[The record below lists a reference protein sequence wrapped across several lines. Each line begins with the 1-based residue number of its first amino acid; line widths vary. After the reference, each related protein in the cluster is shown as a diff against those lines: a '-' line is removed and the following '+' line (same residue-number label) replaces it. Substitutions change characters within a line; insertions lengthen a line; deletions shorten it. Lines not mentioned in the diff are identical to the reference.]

1 MYMLYII
8 ALLAVEDR
16 ERLLKEVTLMLSF
29 SHPNVMP
36 LIGLCLDQETP
47 LIIMPFMSKGNLLQC
62 VREHKENL
70 YLTESS
76 NTEQVNVTKHIG
88 LYILIIIND
97 YRSKLLGMKV
107 WGCVTRYQRE

>member
-1 MYMLYII
+1 ML
-8 ALLAVEDR
+8 
-16 ERLLKEVTLMLSF
+16 TF

-47 LIIMPFMSKGNLLQC
+47 LVIMPFMSKGNLLQH

-76 NTEQVNVTKHIG
+76 NTEQVMIQSTSDCM
-88 LYILIIIND
+88 YINFVKY

>member
-1 MYMLYII
+1 MLATLFDVALLLYIT

-16 ERLLKEVTLMLSF
+16 ERLLKEVTLMLTF

-47 LIIMPFMSKGNLLQC
+47 LIIMPFMSKGNLLQY
-62 VREHKENL
+62 VREHRVSL

-76 NTEQVNVTKHIG
+76 DIEQVAVTH
-88 LYILIIIND
+88 
-97 YRSKLLGMKV
+97 LGMYLV
-107 WGCVTRYQRE
+107 IM